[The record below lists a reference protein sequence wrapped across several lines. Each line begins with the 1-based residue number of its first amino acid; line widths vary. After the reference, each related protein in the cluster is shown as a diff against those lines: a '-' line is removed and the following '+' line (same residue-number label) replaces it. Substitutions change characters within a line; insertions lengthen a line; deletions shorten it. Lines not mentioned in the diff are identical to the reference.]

1 MPWKRYQ
8 MFKGHTENIRFPLAS
23 SGPLL
28 YNFPFQRWSL
38 SVSCVFS
45 SRYLA
50 YTPWTVWNVTCMCVW
65 KGVFFLFPF
74 LDSGYRFVNT
84 VLLHAFFHFIVY
96 RGGSFVSA
104 PEFFLLLFN
113 TSVGM
118 PVFPGGA
125 RGKESTCRSRRCKWH
140 GLDPWVG
147 KIPWS
152 RKWQPTPVSC
162 LESSMGR
169 GTWQATIHGVTKS
182 QTRLSTSGCH
192 DLFNQFPTD

>member
-1 MPWKRYQ
+1 MEKIP
-8 MFKGHTENIRFPLAS
+8 NV
-23 SGPLL
+23 
-28 YNFPFQRWSL
+28 QRAYGKYWVSTCL
-38 SVSCVFS
+38 FRTPVIQFSVSEVIIISFLCFLLKILGIY
-45 SRYLA
+45 R
-50 YTPWTVWNVTCMCVW
+50 NVTCMCVW

-169 GTWQATIHGVTKS
+169 GTWQATIHGVSKS